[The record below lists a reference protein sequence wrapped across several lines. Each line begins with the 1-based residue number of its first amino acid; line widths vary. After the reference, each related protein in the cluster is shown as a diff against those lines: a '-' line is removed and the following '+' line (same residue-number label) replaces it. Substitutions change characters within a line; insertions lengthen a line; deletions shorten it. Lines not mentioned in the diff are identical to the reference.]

1 MEAGRRSHNP
11 YFSNVKL
18 IFSCSPKV
26 RTGASQPL
34 ARPPTRPP
42 TRPLGSKER
51 AGGGEGR
58 RGGVAG
64 REWSIS
70 SPLNALSLSLA
81 PSRSPSLRSCFPPAS
96 LPRPSQVF

>member
-34 ARPPTRPP
+34 ARPPTRAPP

-51 AGGGEGR
+51 AGGREEGR
-58 RGGVAG
+58 RGRVAG

-81 PSRSPSLRSCFPPAS
+81 PSR
-96 LPRPSQVF
+96 